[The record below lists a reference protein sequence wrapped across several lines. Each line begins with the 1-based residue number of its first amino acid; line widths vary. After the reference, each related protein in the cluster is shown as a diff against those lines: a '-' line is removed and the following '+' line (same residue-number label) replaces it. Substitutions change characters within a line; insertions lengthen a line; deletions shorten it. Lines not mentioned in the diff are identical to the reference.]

1 MGLTVWMIMLGE
13 RFEVRLVHTLQ
24 LGPIFKRCAA
34 DKGHKS
40 PGVCCENLIRVCP
53 SRLMLKR

>member
-1 MGLTVWMIMLGE
+1 MIMLGK
-13 RFEVRLVHTLQ
+13 RFEVRQVHALQ
-24 LGPIFKRCAA
+24 FGPILKRCAA

-40 PGVCCENLIRVCP
+40 PGVCCENLIKVWP

>member
-1 MGLTVWMIMLGE
+1 MIMLGE
-13 RFEVRLVHTLQ
+13 RFEVRQMHALQ
-24 LGPIFKRCAA
+24 LGPILNRCAA

-40 PGVCCENLIRVCP
+40 PAACCENLIRVCP